1 MSGASGRRGGRNAG
15 RWFSP
20 AAHTGLALPRLTL
33 TMAAGSFGC
42 RDLVV
47 ATVLQRSE
55 ARTPLNTL
63 SAQDGPQQRALAP
76 GVRGAEAE
84 SRGQPLQVPSRSRGR
99 RSPRPK
105 GHAAGLRGAHV
116 CLFPGPFA
124 TCVCILYDHWPAFKS
139 LEFSH
144 ENPDFQHLVTSWQTW
159 PSGAAQQ

>member
-76 GVRGAEAE
+76 GVCGAEAE
-84 SRGQPLQVPSRSRGR
+84 SRGQPLQVPSRS
-99 RSPRPK
+99 P
-105 GHAAGLRGAHV
+105 
-116 CLFPGPFA
+116 PGPGAVGHQDQRA
-124 TCVCILYDHWPAFKS
+124 TLLACGVHTCACSLARSLRACVFCTITGL
-139 LEFSH
+139 
-144 ENPDFQHLVTSWQTW
+144 HLKV
-159 PSGAAQQ
+159 